1 MLACGQYVREGACVG
16 LYDVFVDPMARNR
29 GMAQALCAELLR
41 RAHAEG
47 ARSAYLQVDAD
58 NGPGLAAYRQ
68 LGFVEGYGYHYRSP
82 DARTA

>member
-1 MLACGQYVREGACVG
+1 MSGKAHASVCTTCSSTRWRATGG
-16 LYDVFVDPMARNR
+16 L
-29 GMAQALCAELLR
+29 AQALCAELLR